1 MIVAVLLYWAIKSL
15 TLMKLETRHFKV
27 PYSKKISKWWL
38 ELYVCKKRKTFF
50 QWVQK
55 KRETPAFI
63 FQQDMLVCLSVT
75 LILEKTRKYS
85 MSLDRLGKKIEGV
98 KKCYCLSKRIIRV
111 EFFPTIPNQRRRIIT
126 TNVFCW
132 NINFVAAIAFAMRCF
147 LQFLEVS

>member
-1 MIVAVLLYWAIKSL
+1 MVATV
-15 TLMKLETRHFKV
+15 V
-27 PYSKKISKWWL
+27 CVQKKKN
-38 ELYVCKKRKTFF
+38 FF

-126 TNVFCW
+126 TNVFC
-132 NINFVAAIAFAMRCF
+132 
-147 LQFLEVS
+147 